1 MPVLAYLIRRLLIL
15 LPMLLV
21 ISFLVYLGMEMMP
34 GDAVSYMVSPDQL
47 ANISP
52 ERLEEMREALG
63 LNRPFVERYVHWL
76 AALLRGNFGYS
87 LTSGVPIAQILAQ
100 KLPATLEL
108 SAAALLISTI
118 LGNLLGILSAVRRGG
133 KADNLLTVLGMVG
146 VSIPEFFFGLTMLL
160 VFSIHL
166 KWLPIGGRTSP
177 DYTGYAQ
184 QLRHLIL
191 PATVLGISMTA
202 GVMRYARASML
213 DAMNK
218 EFMKTARSKGL
229 PNWRV
234 YLMHGFRVALTPVVV
249 LIGFRLPMLIGGSV
263 VIEQIF
269 QWPGI
274 GEAFVAAV
282 RGQNHPLVMAIALL
296 SVIVVLVASFLV
308 DLLTALIDPR
318 VRLE

>member
-1 MPVLAYLIRRLLIL
+1 MLAYLIRRLLIL

>member
-1 MPVLAYLIRRLLIL
+1 MLAYLIRRLLIL

-296 SVIVVLVASFLV
+296 SVIVVLVASFMV